1 MQFIDEL
8 NGYQMV
14 LVGEE
19 ELLSFSFRWFVFI
32 TAGLPLT
39 ALFLCISL
47 ALALHLDE
55 STRTHCGVVNYL
67 PSISAAVASFSP
79 ERYIWRFFIALHSAP
94 RIVAALAY
102 KNLLLTSPLR
112 PLNDRT
118 WFELSC
124 QIACFLNI
132 AETLFLLLLTT
143 ASSVENYVVHKVS
156 FLGFALCS
164 TMYMLVATSLFQYS
178 GRRRTSSLGE
188 KSFQYKVLMCSIS
201 ILSLLLAVYF
211 FERHNTYCEP
221 GIYTLFAIAEYIVVL
236 TNIFFHCTLLFD
248 FHGKYFILTSSGP
261 NFHYQPLLPE
271 FNANKRSVMVF
282 FSCDR
287 CSEALKKN
295 QVDKHGFKCRDATY
309 SCLDCGQA
317 FSIGTYKNHIKCVTE
332 NKKYGGKNYVEKENK
347 GEAKQNRWIE
357 QVERAIENVT
367 DKGLKDLLQQI
378 HGFNNIPRKEAK
390 FINFLQNS
398 IKIRNRDLCIKA
410 WNCISEQ
417 AEKIQQAATEKVEL
431 RRNGEGNDNLNDDK
445 GLNCKQGASKNN
457 GEKVEEIETG
467 KEELKKNG
475 VYEDHNNNV
484 KQGTLITDDVK
495 KFKWK
500 RAIKRALKEADNGQ
514 MKVKRLKTKV
524 IQSYLAS
531 GQSNRSDENPETIFN
546 AKLCSLGLRIDN
558 KIVRLN

>member
-1 MQFIDEL
+1 
-8 NGYQMV
+8 
-14 LVGEE
+14 
-19 ELLSFSFRWFVFI
+19 
-32 TAGLPLT
+32 
-39 ALFLCISL
+39 
-47 ALALHLDE
+47 
-55 STRTHCGVVNYL
+55 
-67 PSISAAVASFSP
+67 
-79 ERYIWRFFIALHSAP
+79 
-94 RIVAALAY
+94 
-102 KNLLLTSPLR
+102 
-112 PLNDRT
+112 
-118 WFELSC
+118 
-124 QIACFLNI
+124 
-132 AETLFLLLLTT
+132 
-143 ASSVENYVVHKVS
+143 
-156 FLGFALCS
+156 
-164 TMYMLVATSLFQYS
+164 
-178 GRRRTSSLGE
+178 
-188 KSFQYKVLMCSIS
+188 
-201 ILSLLLAVYF
+201 
-211 FERHNTYCEP
+211 
-221 GIYTLFAIAEYIVVL
+221 
-236 TNIFFHCTLLFD
+236 
-248 FHGKYFILTSSGP
+248 
-261 NFHYQPLLPE
+261 
-271 FNANKRSVMVF
+271 MVF